1 MEARPA
7 HCSAECRYLSSLLLG
22 SVQHRSVE
30 TRLELVAVFVDMLG
44 IGNAKILNEDT
55 GNDLLTETK
64 MSSYEY
70 T

>member
-1 MEARPA
+1 M
-7 HCSAECRYLSSLLLG
+7 
-22 SVQHRSVE
+22 
-30 TRLELVAVFVDMLG
+30 AVFVDMLG